1 MVADRG
7 TGARVDEQTMEPSKL
22 TNLSQ
27 RNNEAIAVAV
37 LFARL
42 AKLKAQISSTSGR
55 PLVVLMGRPG
65 HRLVPLTSLPP

>member
-1 MVADRG
+1 
-7 TGARVDEQTMEPSKL
+7 MEPNKL

-55 PLVVLMGRPG
+55 PLLMMMARSGRPLVMLMERPG
-65 HRLVPLTSLPP
+65 RRLVPPTSLPP